1 MVGCS
6 IWDQSPSVD
15 PYHRAVQQLSRFWGV
30 ADNGE
35 VMELAVRPHLVDRL
49 LERWPPIG
57 LARHDERVEPVVVQ
71 RGLSDEWIII
81 PDRDP
86 SGDNPPLLAWD
97 QLEQSMTLFAVQR
110 LTRVVAVH
118 SAVFVH
124 DGRAIVVPAESGGG
138 KSTLTMVAA
147 DAGVKVL
154 TDEYALLDPATG
166 LVSGWRRPV
175 RILRDDGTAD
185 RRDVAVDSEP
195 IPVGLVAFVSYRP
208 DDEPGWAELSPAE
221 LAGELL
227 GHTISAR
234 DRPHESFDAAL
245 AVARTARGVKGTRGD
260 AAEAIGQL
268 LGLLG

>member
-1 MVGCS
+1 MVIGPS
-6 IWDQSPSVD
+6 DSPVVG
-15 PYHRAVQQLSRFWGV
+15 PYHWSMQELTRFWGV
-30 ADNGE
+30 AENGE

-49 LERWPPIG
+49 LERWPPVG
-57 LARHDERVEPVVVQ
+57 LARHDEPVEPVVVQ

-81 PDRDP
+81 PDRDR

-110 LTRVVAVH
+110 MTRLVAVH

-124 DGRAIVVPAESGGG
+124 DGRAIIVAAESGGG
-138 KSTLTMVAA
+138 KSTLTVAA
-147 DAGVKVL
+147 AEAGVSVL

-175 RILRDDGTAD
+175 RILCDDGTAD
-185 RRDVAVDSEP
+185 RRDVAVDSDP
-195 IPVGLVAFVSYRP
+195 VPVGLVAFVSYRS
-208 DDEPGWAELSPAE
+208 DVEPGWSELSPAE
-221 LAGELL
+221 IAGELL

-260 AAEAIGQL
+260 AVDTIGQL
-268 LGLLG
+268 LALLD